1 MDTILIITL
10 VLTLNYFKKMAQHIN
25 EIEKEG

>member
-10 VLTLNYFKKMAQHIN
+10 VLTLNYFKKMVQHIN